1 MNRKTIIFDFDG
13 TIADN
18 LELSIDIFYELT
30 KQQTRASESE
40 IARLRKMSLL
50 QVARDLR
57 VPIWK
62 GLRLHKRAR
71 ERQWER
77 RDELHP
83 VPGII
88 AAIKQLHKAGNQLFI
103 LTTNSERNVQYFLEK
118 HKLTPYFDE
127 VYAGV
132 RLFRKKGN
140 LRMLAKQQHV
150 RPADCYYVG
159 DESLDMDAANQVGM
173 KAVAVA
179 WGYND
184 VELLES
190 RQPELVIRDPKEFVP
205 AFAAIDKN

>member
-1 MNRKTIIFDFDG
+1 MSHKIIIFDFDG

-40 IARLRKMSLL
+40 VARLRKMSLL
-50 QVARDLR
+50 QVARELR

-62 GLRLHKRAR
+62 GLKLHKRAR
-71 ERQWER
+71 QRQWER
-77 RDELHP
+77 REELHP

-88 AAIKQLHKAGNQLFI
+88 TAIKQLHKAGNRLFI
-103 LTTNSERNVQYFLEK
+103 LTTNNERNVQYFLEK
-118 HKLTPYFDE
+118 HKLTQYFDE

-140 LRMLAKQQHV
+140 LRMLTKQQHL
-150 RPADCYYVG
+150 RPADCYYIG
-159 DESLDMDAANQVGM
+159 DESLDMDAANQIGM

-184 VELLES
+184 VELLAS
-190 RQPELVIRDPKEFVP
+190 RNPVLVVRNPKELVP
-205 AFAAIDKN
+205 AFAAIDKH